1 MERDQLLVKWLP
13 IKGIQ
18 NVSQTCY
25 FNSTLQ
31 LLSACNSL
39 VSKLY
44 NVHPTPDMG
53 CIIEITSIWLKWL
66 NHPSPLYIELEK
78 QRIVRLMGQLGSPM
92 IYGAQEDAHECLLN
106 LFRLIT
112 NDLALS
118 NDTKDKS
125 ILSESIEVV
134 SRKKKTCSYC
144 KLQGDLQVSRQQML
158 DVTVNDQ
165 ENLQAAITRSINT
178 SSSIEC
184 PCGMGM
190 FFEQLRILFV
200 STH

>member
-1 MERDQLLVKWLP
+1 MNVVVRGHLEFRKLNVKWLP

-18 NVSQTCY
+18 NVRQTCY

-66 NHPSPLYIELEK
+66 DHPSPLYIELEK

-118 NDTKDKS
+118 SDAKKRVFSRSRLRWYRVKGRHVLIATYR
-125 ILSESIEVV
+125 ES
-134 SRKKKTCSYC
+134 SK
-144 KLQGDLQVSRQQML
+144 
-158 DVTVNDQ
+158 
-165 ENLQAAITRSINT
+165 
-178 SSSIEC
+178 C
-184 PCGMGM
+184 PDSKYLM
-190 FFEQLRILFV
+190 
-200 STH
+200 